1 MPVRI
6 VLADDHEI
14 VRQGFRALIERG
26 KGLEVVGE
34 AANGR
39 DAVEQVLRLKPDV
52 AVLDIG
58 LPQLNGVDAARQ
70 IAAQRPRCKIIAL
83 SIHQERRYVTEMLK
97 AGAVGYLVK
106 TCAADE
112 LTQAIEAVC
121 AGEMY
126 LSSKIAGSVVEQILR
141 SEQMETSG
149 AGGSLSAREREVL
162 QLLVEG
168 KSSKEIAHVIDVA
181 TRTVDLH
188 RQNIMKKLD
197 LYSVA
202 ELTKYAIR
210 EGITPLE

>member
-1 MPVRI
+1 MTVRI
-6 VLADDHEI
+6 LLADDHEI
-14 VRQGFRALIERG
+14 VRQGFRALIERR
-26 KGLEVVGE
+26 KDMEVVAE

-39 DAVEQVLRLKPDV
+39 RAVELVNELRPDV

-58 LPQLNGVDAARQ
+58 LPQLNGIDAARQ
-70 IAAQRPRCKIIAL
+70 IQADQPSCKIIAL

-112 LTQAIEAVC
+112 LTQAIEAVTT
-121 AGEMY
+121 GETY
-126 LSSKIAGSVVEQILR
+126 LSSKIAASVVDQLLHR
-141 SEQMETSG
+141 DQGQPSQAPMALSG
-149 AGGSLSAREREVL
+149 REREVL

>member
-1 MPVRI
+1 
-6 VLADDHEI
+6 
-14 VRQGFRALIERG
+14 
-26 KGLEVVGE
+26 
-34 AANGR
+34 
-39 DAVEQVLRLKPDV
+39 
-52 AVLDIG
+52 
-58 LPQLNGVDAARQ
+58 
-70 IAAQRPRCKIIAL
+70 
-83 SIHQERRYVTEMLK
+83 MLK

-121 AGEMY
+121 AGETY

-141 SEQMETSG
+141 SEQTDDAA
-149 AGGSLSAREREVL
+149 AGGALSAREREVL

-168 KSSKEIAHVIDVA
+168 KSSKEIAHVINVA

>member
-1 MPVRI
+1 MTVRI
-6 VLADDHEI
+6 LLADDHEI
-14 VRQGFRALIERG
+14 VRQGFRALIERH
-26 KGLEVVGE
+26 KDMQVVAE

-39 DAVEQVLRLKPDV
+39 RAVELVNQLRPDV

-58 LPQLNGVDAARQ
+58 LPQLNGIDAARQ
-70 IAAQRPRCKIIAL
+70 IQADQPSCRVIAL

-112 LTQAIEAVC
+112 LTQAIEAVMS
-121 AGEMY
+121 GETY
-126 LSSKIAGSVVEQILR
+126 LSSKIAASVVDQLLHWDQAQP
-141 SEQMETSG
+141 SQAS
-149 AGGSLSAREREVL
+149 AALSNREREVL